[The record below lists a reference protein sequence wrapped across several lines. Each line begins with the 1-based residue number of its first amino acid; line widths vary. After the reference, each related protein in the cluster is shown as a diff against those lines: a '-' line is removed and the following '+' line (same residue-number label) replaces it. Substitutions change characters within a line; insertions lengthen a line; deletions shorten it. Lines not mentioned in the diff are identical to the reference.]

1 MQGWASERLP
11 AVYVKTSYFAGTKDS
26 EVLSICTKW
35 CKIKPPHSQLLVV
48 WSQHLVWVHPLV
60 ELLRCK
66 VSQFHSLF
74 FQSLFLGQSHL
85 GYLGSFVVA
94 NLWVQSCHQHQR
106 TVEMLLNALLVD
118 FNAVNTMLCEA
129 IDGV

>member
-66 VSQFHSLF
+66 VSQFHSLLF
-74 FQSLFLGQSHL
+74 ESLFLGQSHL

-94 NLWVQSCHQHQR
+94 NLWVQSVTNIRERSRCSLMRFSLTLMPSTQCFAK
-106 TVEMLLNALLVD
+106 LS
-118 FNAVNTMLCEA
+118 
-129 IDGV
+129 